1 MPFSEWRWRKWI
13 VTVTLG
19 VTQHPG
25 RKTPS
30 ALLAGPSA
38 HPPAAGSSCRMCR
51 MSPACSSLHV
61 APGPRARCVFPMPSG
76 PGCAPPTLCVAPKEQ
91 PTHPQPPET
100 ASAGL
105 AAAGRLGQCCP
116 SPQLSLSPALLQ
128 QGAFSCLYATESD
141 FETKHFYSN
150 PGLC

>member
-1 MPFSEWRWRKWI
+1 MDRNCH
-13 VTVTLG
+13 TG
-19 VTQHPG
+19 G
-25 RKTPS
+25 NS
-30 ALLAGPSA
+30 ASRQKNTTRFVRRPQC
-38 HPPAAGSSCRMCR
+38 PPPHAGSSCRMCR

-61 APGPRARCVFPMPSG
+61 APGPRAQCVFPVPSG
-76 PGCAPPTLCVAPKEQ
+76 PGYAPPTLCVAPEKQ

-105 AAAGRLGQCCP
+105 AAAGRLRQCCP

-128 QGAFSCLYATESD
+128 QGAFSCLYAIESD
-141 FETKHFYSN
+141 FETEHSNSN

>member
-1 MPFSEWRWRKWI
+1 MDRNCQ
-13 VTVTLG
+13 TG
-19 VTQHPG
+19 G
-25 RKTPS
+25 NS
-30 ALLAGPSA
+30 ASRQKNTMCFVRRPQCL
-38 HPPAAGSSCRMCR
+38 PPRVGSSCRMCR

-61 APGPRARCVFPMPSG
+61 APGPRAQCVFPVPSG
-76 PGCAPPTLCVAPKEQ
+76 PGCAPPTLCVAPEEQ

-128 QGAFSCLYATESD
+128 QGSFSCLYAIESD
-141 FETKHFYSN
+141 FETEHSN
-150 PGLC
+150 SNLGLC